1 MSDPKLKTRN
11 SKLKIAIDAMGGDH
25 APEEIVKGAIDAA
38 REYGIEI
45 VLVGQPDA
53 IRAELAKSDT
63 AGLSLPIEPAA
74 SVIPMDEHS
83 PSTAWRRQRD
93 SSLTIALQML
103 ADGKVDAVVSAGNT
117 GAVVAG
123 GTFIVKRVEG
133 IDRPALGIPFPAM
146 GNIGK
151 VFLCDVGATPDA
163 KPEYLVQWARMAAVY
178 MECVMDV
185 PNPRVG
191 LVSNGEEEVK
201 GSELVRETFPL
212 LQKSGLN
219 FIGNVEGRDIP
230 NGVADVVVTD
240 GFTGNVILKTTEGV
254 AKMIFDLLRSEL
266 KSSLKTKLL
275 AAGLRSN
282 FRHIGNRLD
291 YAEYG
296 GSLVMGV
303 NGILIKPHGRSNAK
317 AIKNAI
323 RVAKTAVEQDIM
335 SIFRELGAG
344 VIRDA

>member
-1 MSDPKLKTRN
+1 MR
-11 SKLKIAIDAMGGDH
+11 IAIDAMGGDQ
-25 APEEIVKGAIDAA
+25 APLETVKGAIEAA

-53 IRAELAKSDT
+53 IGAELAKGDT
-63 AGLSLPIEPAA
+63 AGLKLPIEPAP
-74 SVIPMDEHS
+74 SVIPMDEHA

-93 SSLTIALQML
+93 SSLSVALQML
-103 ADGKVDAVVSAGNT
+103 ADRKVDAVVSAGNT

-123 GTFIVKRVEG
+123 GTFILKRIEG

-163 KPEYLVQWARMAAVY
+163 KPEYLLQWARMAAVY
-178 MECVMDV
+178 MERVIEV

-191 LVSNGEEEVK
+191 LVSNGEEESK

-212 LQKSGLN
+212 LQGSGLN
-219 FIGNVEGRDIP
+219 FVGNVEGKDIP

-266 KSSLKTKLL
+266 KSSVKTKLF
-275 AAGLRSN
+275 AAGLRGN
-282 FRHIGNRLD
+282 FRNIGNRLD

-296 GSLVMGV
+296 GSIVMGLD
-303 NGILIKPHGRSNAK
+303 GILIKAHGRSNAK
-317 AIKNAI
+317 AIRNAI
-323 RVAKTAVEQDIM
+323 RVAKSAVEQDIM
-335 SIFRELGAG
+335 RVFRELGAG
-344 VIRDA
+344 KA